1 LTGAGDQF
9 ARAENID
16 ERKRDA
22 DRREAAACTEIEG
35 DGSRGV
41 RNLEWAGRFGF
52 EWSAAEL
59 KVVDRRGDPLAGVL
73 AKLDRDLAEQREV
86 AGERTREL
94 MDRLVMGDLAR
105 ELQGQVE
112 RLYRTVREIN
122 RLLGEL
128 RFGATRYQFKV
139 SPRAGSQ
146 ELVDIVRKL
155 SALDEASR
163 AKFRAFVDERLEELR
178 DAETDSDVPELLDYR
193 RWFDYRLSMS
203 SAGRGD
209 VELTRELRSLGSGGE
224 QGVPNYLLVLAL
236 AKLMFDNAEARVR
249 PLLFDEAFYG
259 IDAGRRDQLLRF
271 ATDLGLQLVVA
282 SPDQDGVTPSATCTT
297 TLFLLR
303 DEHGDVHLAPY
314 HYWNYSG
321 VAQKTLF
328 PERAEEPDP
337 NDAIC
342 VASPEA
348 PAEPGSL

>member
-1 LTGAGDQF
+1 
-9 ARAENID
+9 
-16 ERKRDA
+16 
-22 DRREAAACTEIEG
+22 
-35 DGSRGV
+35 
-41 RNLEWAGRFGF
+41 
-52 EWSAAEL
+52 
-59 KVVDRRGDPLAGVL
+59 
-73 AKLDRDLAEQREV
+73 
-86 AGERTREL
+86 

-178 DAETDSDVPELLDYR
+178 DAEPDSDVPELLDYR

-249 PLLFDEAFYG
+249 PLFFDEAFYG

-314 HYWNYSG
+314 HYWNDSSIK
-321 VAQKTLF
+321 QKTLF
-328 PERAEEPDP
+328 PERAEEPAP
-337 NDAIC
+337 NEAIC
-342 VASPEA
+342 VVASSEA
-348 PAEPGSL
+348 PEEPGSIRR